1 MLNDISPVNPEGC
14 GVQFVWI
21 FEDFSD
27 IGIISIARPC
37 LGDVA
42 MISLRFSLTVSLFFF
57 LQSG

>member
-1 MLNDISPVNPEGC
+1 MLNDISPVNLEGC

-42 MISLRFSLTVSLFFF
+42 MTY
-57 LQSG
+57 